1 MLYCRDMTDI
11 SKFTSLLEAEKARL
25 EASLQSVGQR
35 NPSNPSD
42 WEARPTETGTEAD
55 VIDEAQQ
62 LETNENNE
70 AVLADLEIRYN
81 EVVDAL
87 KRIENNS
94 YGVCGVCGEAIE
106 ADRLDADPAA
116 NTCKAHLQ

>member
-1 MLYCRDMTDI
+1 MTDI
-11 SKFTSLLEAEKARL
+11 SKYKALLEAEKARL
-25 EASLQSVGQR
+25 ETALGSVGQR
-35 NPSNPSD
+35 NPANPSD
-42 WEARPTETGTEAD
+42 WQARPTETGTEAD

-81 EVVDAL
+81 EVVGAL
-87 KRIENNS
+87 NRIEQGT
-94 YGVCGVCGEAIE
+94 YGICSVSSEPIE
-106 ADRLDADPAA
+106 EDRLDADPAA